1 MRVLSEKCNEKFNY
15 GVRLEVSELTPNAV
29 DLVSY
34 EEGERDQLGTIN
46 IQTIKKNPNELNHL
60 VNRCIGSEREWYMSK
75 EVYEL
80 IHEKK

>member
-1 MRVLSEKCNEKFNY
+1 MRISKCKRINY
-15 GVRLEVSELTPNAV
+15 GVVLEISELNPIEV

-34 EEGERDQLGTIN
+34 EEGERERLDTIN
-46 IQTIKKNPNELNHL
+46 IRTIKANPNELNHL